1 MKLSYI
7 NGFGNKGNTFGA
19 EGISTEN
26 LSQQTNS
33 NTIHQY
39 LTPDYFLPSS
49 SNSSYYSK
57 KYGSSTDGIGGAV
70 I

>member
-1 MKLSYI
+1 MKI
-7 NGFGNKGNTFGA
+7 ACIDNTGNKGNTFGA
-19 EGISTEN
+19 EGISTES

-49 SNSSYYSK
+49 SNSSYYSR